1 MLRRTVLVLLAVLS
15 AAPALAADNAKV
27 AAHLY
32 SRSTDGTIKAALVLQ
47 IADGWHLYHTELGPP
62 DAIGKPTVI
71 TMTAAGA
78 EWSAPVFPAPKRL
91 EQPGLGDDGKDT
103 WIWGHEGRVVVRIEG
118 TLTPPAKGDDV
129 AATISGLTCLDDG
142 MCVPYRAQ
150 LVSEGAGDD
159 ALFAASASAPGNS
172 PGGAAG
178 DTAKAAAALS
188 GEQLGL
194 AQFLL
199 LAVAGGL
206 FTLLMPCTYPMIPI
220 TISFFTK
227 QATMRHGKVVPLAIA
242 YGLGIVAI
250 FVFIGVV
257 LGSLIIPFATNPI
270 TNLLI
275 GALFVVFALTLFG
288 ALDLPVPSFLLDAAG
303 SASRSGG
310 YAGVFLM
317 GATLVITSFTCTV
330 PFVGSLLSV
339 GAQQGQLLRIA
350 LGMAVFGLT
359 MAVPFVF
366 LSLLPGRLGAMPRSG
381 EWMHHLKVFLG
392 FVEIAAAL
400 KFISNSDLVWGWGF
414 LTRELFLVLW
424 FGIFLAAA
432 LYLFG
437 LIRMEGDSAEIRPMR
452 MTAALAT
459 LLFSLYCG
467 YGALGHELDSVMTAI
482 APNYS
487 RPLGGPG
494 QQGAKQRGA
503 DAHTIVLDDYDAARE
518 QALQQARPLLVNFT
532 GHTCV
537 NCRLMEEKVFRQPAV
552 AAELQNVVEAR
563 LHTDGRRNLE
573 RILALQSELTGVT
586 ANPFYVLVD
595 PKDGRVVARFAGA
608 TRDEQVFI
616 QFLKSGRAS

>member
-1 MLRRTVLVLLAVLS
+1 MSGRMLLAL
-15 AAPALAADNAKV
+15 LASLLTVPVTDADNLKV

-32 SRSTDGTIKAALVLQ
+32 SRAADGAVRSAIELQ
-47 IADGWHLYHTELGPP
+47 IAEGWHLYHTELGPP

-71 TMTAAGA
+71 TMAGNGI
-78 EWSAPVFPAPKRL
+78 EWSPAVFPSPKRL
-91 EQPGLGDDGKDT
+91 EQPGLGEDGKDT
-103 WIWGHEGRVVVRIEG
+103 WIWGHEGRVVVRIDG
-118 TLTPPAKGDDV
+118 SLTAPATGNDV
-129 AATISGLTCLDDG
+129 AASITGLTCKDDG
-142 MCVPYRAQ
+142 MCVPYRAE
-150 LVSEGAGDD
+150 LVSEGPGDD
-159 ALFAASASAPGNS
+159 LLFVASPATAQPSTVAPD
-172 PGGAAG
+172 

-194 AQFLL
+194 GQFLL

-227 QATMRHGKVVPLAIA
+227 QATMRNGKVAPLAIV

-275 GALFVVFALTLFG
+275 GLLFLIFALTLFG

-303 SASRSGG
+303 SASQSGG
-310 YAGVFLM
+310 YLGVFLM
-317 GATLVITSFTCTV
+317 GAALVITSFTCTV

-359 MAVPFVF
+359 MAIPFVL

-437 LIRMEGDSAEIRPMR
+437 LVRLEGDSAEIRPMR
-452 MTAALAT
+452 MSGALVT

-487 RPLGGPG
+487 RPLAGTSQSSAG
-494 QQGAKQRGA
+494 QRPA
-503 DAHTIVLDDYDAARE
+503 DSHTIVVDDYDAARE
-518 QALQQARPLLVNFT
+518 TALQQARPLLVNFT

-552 AAELQNVVEAR
+552 AAELENVIEAR
-563 LHTDGRRNLE
+563 LHTDGRRNLD
-573 RILALQSELTGVT
+573 RILALQNELTGVT
-586 ANPFYVLVD
+586 ANPFYVMVD
-595 PKDGRVVARFAGA
+595 PKSGQVVARFAGA
-608 TRDEQVFI
+608 TRDEQAFI
-616 QFLKSGRAS
+616 DFLRSGRSS

>member
-1 MLRRTVLVLLAVLS
+1 MSGRMLLALLASLLTVP
-15 AAPALAADNAKV
+15 AANADNLKV

-32 SRSTDGTIKAALVLQ
+32 SRTADGAVRTAIELQ
-47 IADGWHLYHTELGPP
+47 IAEGWHLYHTELGPP

-71 TMTAAGA
+71 TMAGSGI
-78 EWSAPVFPAPKRL
+78 EWSPAVFPSPKRL
-91 EQPGLGDDGKDT
+91 EQPGLGEDGKDT
-103 WIWGHEGRVVVRIEG
+103 WIWGHEGRVVVRIDG
-118 TLTPPAKGDDV
+118 SLTAPATGNDV
-129 AATISGLTCLDDG
+129 AASITGLTCKDDG
-142 MCVPYRAQ
+142 MCVPYRAE
-150 LVSEGAGDD
+150 LVSEGPGDD
-159 ALFAASASAPGNS
+159 LLFVASPAAAQPSSGASN
-172 PGGAAG
+172 

-194 AQFLL
+194 GQFLL

-227 QATMRHGKVVPLAIA
+227 QATMRHGKVAPLAIV

-275 GALFVVFALTLFG
+275 GLLFLIFALTLFG

-303 SASRSGG
+303 SASQSGG
-310 YAGVFLM
+310 YLGVFLM
-317 GATLVITSFTCTV
+317 GAALVITSFTCTV

-359 MAVPFVF
+359 MAIPFVL

-437 LIRMEGDSAEIRPMR
+437 LVRLEGDSAEIRPMR
-452 MTAALAT
+452 MSGALVT

-487 RPLGGPG
+487 RPLAGTSRSSAG
-494 QQGAKQRGA
+494 QRPT
-503 DAHTIVLDDYDAARE
+503 DSHTIVVDDYDAARE
-518 QALQQARPLLVNFT
+518 KALQQARPLLVNFT

-552 AAELQNVVEAR
+552 AAELENVIEAR
-563 LHTDGRRNLE
+563 LHTDGRRNLD

-586 ANPFYVLVD
+586 ANPFYVMVD
-595 PKDGRVVARFAGA
+595 PKSGAVVARFAGA
-608 TRDEQVFI
+608 TRDEQTFI
-616 QFLKSGRAS
+616 DFLRSGRSS

>member
-1 MLRRTVLVLLAVLS
+1 
-15 AAPALAADNAKV
+15 
-27 AAHLY
+27 
-32 SRSTDGTIKAALVLQ
+32 
-47 IADGWHLYHTELGPP
+47 
-62 DAIGKPTVI
+62 
-71 TMTAAGA
+71 
-78 EWSAPVFPAPKRL
+78 
-91 EQPGLGDDGKDT
+91 
-103 WIWGHEGRVVVRIEG
+103 
-118 TLTPPAKGDDV
+118 
-129 AATISGLTCLDDG
+129 
-142 MCVPYRAQ
+142 MCVPYRAE
-150 LVSEGAGDD
+150 LVSEGPVTIS
-159 ALFAASASAPGNS
+159 FSAASPATAQPSTVAPD
-172 PGGAAG
+172 
-178 DTAKAAAALS
+178 DTAKAAAAL

-194 AQFLL
+194 GQFLL

-227 QATMRHGKVVPLAIA
+227 QATMRNGKVAPLAIV

-275 GALFVVFALTLFG
+275 GLLFLIFALTLFG

-303 SASRSGG
+303 SASQSGG
-310 YAGVFLM
+310 YLGVFLM
-317 GATLVITSFTCTV
+317 GAALVITSFTCTV

-359 MAVPFVF
+359 MAIPFVL

-437 LIRMEGDSAEIRPMR
+437 LVRLEGDSAEIRPMR
-452 MTAALAT
+452 MSGALVT

-487 RPLGGPG
+487 RPLAGTSQSSAG
-494 QQGAKQRGA
+494 QRPA
-503 DAHTIVLDDYDAARE
+503 DSHTIVVDDYDAARE
-518 QALQQARPLLVNFT
+518 TALQQARPLLVNLT

-552 AAELQNVVEAR
+552 AAELENVIEAR
-563 LHTDGRRNLE
+563 LHTDGRRNLD
-573 RILALQSELTGVT
+573 RILALQNELTGVT
-586 ANPFYVLVD
+586 ANPFYVMVD
-595 PKDGRVVARFAGA
+595 PKSGQVVARFAGA
-608 TRDEQVFI
+608 TRDEQAFI
-616 QFLKSGRAS
+616 DFLRSGRSS